1 MKNRYDSVETTSTK
15 NRQPRSPCIQLI
27 HSRLLGKRMSG
38 QSLVNHRSMP
48 IPTPLRLALTS
59 RSDGYEVELIR
70 ECVIEFLQR
79 QPGVTLNVFGSPD
92 ELDLDQQ
99 LTDIVIVLG
108 GDGTILRTCRK
119 LGSNQRPILG
129 VNLGTLGFLADLSP
143 DEFQDKFPQILA
155 REYQV
160 INHLMFE
167 CSLQHADG
175 TFEKYLGL
183 NEVSVLAGSA
193 LRILHIN
200 LAIEGE
206 PVTTYR
212 CDGLIV
218 STPVGSTAH
227 SLAAGGPLLRQDL
240 QAFVITPICPHTLT
254 NRPLV
259 DRADCVYTLTLPEI
273 PQGATLVIDGQVKQ
287 LLCPGDR
294 IEIRKAPVCFQLARL
309 PDHSYYG
316 TLHRKLGWG
325 GQPEFE
331 NRDRSRKSRD
341 KI

>member
-1 MKNRYDSVETTSTK
+1 M
-15 NRQPRSPCIQLI
+15 
-27 HSRLLGKRMSG
+27 
-38 QSLVNHRSMP
+38 NHRPASTQ
-48 IPTPLRLALTS
+48 IPFRIALTS
-59 RSDGYEVELIR
+59 RSDGHEVELIR
-70 ECVIEFLQR
+70 GIVIDFLR
-79 QPGVTLNVFGSPD
+79 QQPEVELQIFGSPD
-92 ELDLDQQ
+92 ELNLDEGQ
-99 LTDIVIVLG
+99 TDIVIVLG
-108 GDGTILRTCRK
+108 GDGTILRTCRR
-119 LGSNQRPILG
+119 LGTHQRPILG

-143 DEFQDKFPQILA
+143 DEFQEKFPRILA
-155 REYQV
+155 REYQIV
-160 INHLMFE
+160 DHLMFE
-167 CSLQHADG
+167 CRLERLDG
-175 TFEKYLGL
+175 SHEQYLGL

-200 LAIEGE
+200 LAIDGE

-259 DRADCVYTLTLPEI
+259 DRADCVYTLTAPEM
-273 PQGATLVIDGQVKQ
+273 PQGATLVIDGQIKQ

-294 IEIRKAPVCFQLARL
+294 IEIRKAAVCFQLARL
-309 PDHSYYG
+309 PDHSYYA

-331 NRDRSRKSRD
+331 NRDRSRISRNE
-341 KI
+341 K